1 METIAA
7 APAADDAFGGLHRID
22 GRPASE
28 LDVEVV
34 EGDAF
39 DVSTVK
45 ASERLEARRAGIFDA
60 DVVEIGGDGKARH
73 AGTVASGL

>member
-1 METIAA
+1 
-7 APAADDAFGGLHRID
+7 
-22 GRPASE
+22 
-28 LDVEVV
+28 
-34 EGDAF
+34 
-39 DVSTVK
+39 VK